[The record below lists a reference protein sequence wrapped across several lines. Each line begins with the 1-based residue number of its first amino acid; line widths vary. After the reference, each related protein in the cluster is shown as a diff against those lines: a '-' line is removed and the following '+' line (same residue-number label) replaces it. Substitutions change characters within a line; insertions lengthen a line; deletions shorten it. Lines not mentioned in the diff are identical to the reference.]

1 MYVCHACLHS
11 TAARGRS
18 VPFGIFLCSAHSPEK
33 TIEQKSIG
41 LQHQTAGSN
50 VFTLVLIPI
59 LVVNTIPER
68 LLLKK
73 IKKFLKYHLRFY
85 LPLKNGKNPNIGS
98 QSCRLLN

>member
-33 TIEQKSIG
+33 TIERKSIG

-50 VFTLVLIPI
+50 MFTLVVIQI

-73 IKKFLKYHLRFY
+73 NKKILKILFMI
-85 LPLKNGKNPNIGS
+85 LFTFKKW
-98 QSCRLLN
+98 